1 MEVITLEATEST
13 PKILFDHQTG
23 ELRLSGRSIPENAT
37 RFYYPLLDWLNEY
50 AESPAEQT
58 KFEFYLEYINS
69 ISQKMVLEILNI
81 AQRMRQNS
89 KSISIV
95 WRYDEDDDEM
105 LEEAQ
110 VFAQKFELE
119 IQIIPVPEDEQ

>member
-1 MEVITLEATEST
+1 MEVITREATEST

-23 ELRLSGRSIPENAT
+23 DLRLSGRSIPENAT

-50 AESPAEQT
+50 AQKPADQT

-81 AQRMRQNS
+81 AQRMRQESQN
-89 KSISIV
+89 ITIV

-110 VFAQKFELE
+110 VFAQKFELD